1 MTTMSESAR
10 IPTIAGKRRKAR
22 EFALLGVYEA
32 LINPTADFAAIDANL
47 VSVITDDGKPVAGC
61 DLAAEDFE
69 ECDQAF
75 YREILDGVLA
85 ERGSIE
91 ERIARHLDR
100 EPSRLSVVEHA
111 CLMIGTWEL
120 IHRPENPYRVVIN
133 EAVELSKHF
142 GADRGYKLVN
152 GVLDKIAADVRPA
165 EVQSKK

>member
-61 DLAAEDFE
+61 DLAAEDF
-69 ECDQAF
+69 
-75 YREILDGVLA
+75 GVLA

>member
-32 LINPTADFAAIDANL
+32 LINPTADFAAIDAI
-47 VSVITDDGKPVAGC
+47 SCRDHRDGKPVAGC

-69 ECDQAF
+69 ECDKAF
-75 YREILDGVLA
+75 YREILDGVLG

-152 GVLDKIAADVRPA
+152 GVLDKIAAEVRPA